1 MKKIIFQWGFSCKTC
16 KNSCEFLALQDKILA
31 RFLTLAKNTSCAMT
45 VLNLVNAMECL
56 IRMHVVNKCNVFM
69 MCNSSKKFLSPNV
82 FLPRKYSGP
91 AFSSV
96 PGEVISI
103 SSTERTWRE
112 FFLTFRS
119 ADRVV
124 LPASASNIC
133 LLSDALVAPEIDS
146 TSSVAEVLP
155 MLYTIA
161 TMKKECRSSRGT
173 CAA

>member
-1 MKKIIFQWGFSCKTC
+1 
-16 KNSCEFLALQDKILA
+16 
-31 RFLTLAKNTSCAMT
+31 MT
-45 VLNLVNAMECL
+45 VQNLVNAMECL

-103 SSTERTWRE
+103 ISSTERTWRE

-124 LPASASNIC
+124 LPASASTIC

-146 TSSVAEVLP
+146 THKV
-155 MLYTIA
+155 
-161 TMKKECRSSRGT
+161 
-173 CAA
+173 